1 MCVSETV
8 TSPANSSHT
17 RLMVTE
23 PWCGRAPGRTR
34 ERESSVIEVTHVA
47 GTFHTKMEIMRSLLV
62 ATAVLALTLPGLGQ
76 ATDAAAL
83 AERVQARYRTIRNF
97 EGTFV
102 QTYEGGVL
110 RTKTTESGT
119 LAVKQPGLFRFVYTR
134 PERKEFVSDGTRVYT
149 YLVADKQVIVSPAP
163 GPDDATTPALFL
175 AGRADI
181 ARDFTAEFTDLPGA
195 AQGLR
200 TLKLV
205 PRKPDPDYEWFGI
218 GVDATTLQI
227 RYLVAADRQGG
238 KSAFNLSNLKENQR
252 LADNTFQFRI
262 PRGVDVVT
270 NGARSR

>member
-1 MCVSETV
+1 
-8 TSPANSSHT
+8 
-17 RLMVTE
+17 
-23 PWCGRAPGRTR
+23 
-34 ERESSVIEVTHVA
+34 
-47 GTFHTKMEIMRSLLV
+47 MRSLL
-62 ATAVLALTLPGLGQ
+62 AAMAVLALALPSLAQSDGASG
-76 ATDAAAL
+76 L
-83 AERVQARYRTIRNF
+83 AERVQARYRTIRHF
-97 EGTFV
+97 EGSFV

-119 LAVKQPGLFRFVYTR
+119 LAVRQPGLFRFVYTR

-181 ARDFTAEFTDLPGA
+181 ARDFTAAFTDLPGA
-195 AQGLR
+195 AQDLR

-205 PRKPDPDYEWFGI
+205 PRRPDPDYEWFGI
-218 GVDATTLQI
+218 GVDARTLQI

-238 KSAFNLSNLKENQR
+238 RSAFSLSNLKENEQ
-252 LADNTFQFRI
+252 LADNTFRFRI

-270 NGARSR
+270 HDARSR